1 MLALFDSIFR
11 PHHHNAQCFPE
22 ALVTRAIERAIDSTD
37 CRMRILPGY
46 AKKIRPAVL
55 HAMKH
60 VVQLVD
66 SLAPPVPMTA
76 NTWNQEITM
85 LAMFSSGE
93 RLEEIRMRDPAYRD
107 FTAASAYPSNTPLT
121 ALLLANYSEK
131 HTFGVDLIND
141 NVMSDVPLT
150 IISFDE
156 HRLLGLANN
165 EVETRRLL
173 KARAYDYLLTLVLE
187 KITAVREKREDM
199 VARKKLLRAKLDV
212 LARGGG
218 SLSAEAYG
226 ADRMQL
232 QQKLEQIETG
242 LADMG
247 ADDTVLQQH
256 LDIVKETLLLAEQQL
271 WLACA
276 ILYMDPSHIL
286 RSPEHPKADAVPLQ
300 MLHDANG
307 RRLAVLLVEFPYD
320 IFER

>member
-1 MLALFDSIFR
+1 MLTLFDSIFR
-11 PHHHNAQCFPE
+11 KHHHATQHYPE
-22 ALVTRAIERAIDSTD
+22 ALVKRAIERAIDSTD
-37 CRMRILPGY
+37 CRMRIMPGY
-46 AKKIRPAVL
+46 AKQLRPAVL
-55 HAMKH
+55 HAMDYI
-60 VVQLVD
+60 VQLID
-66 SLAPPVPMTA
+66 SLAPPVPMAA
-76 NTWNQEITM
+76 NAWNQQVTM
-85 LAMFSSGE
+85 RAMFSSGE
-93 RLEEIRMRDPAYRD
+93 RLQEILSRDPAYRD
-107 FTAASAYPSNTPLT
+107 FIAANTNVSLQPLT

-156 HRLLGLANN
+156 HRLLGLATN
-165 EVETRRLL
+165 EVETRRFL

-187 KITAVREKREDM
+187 KITAVREKREDL

-218 SLSAEAYG
+218 SLSAEVSG

-271 WLACA
+271 WLECST
-276 ILYMDPSHIL
+276 LYMDPSHIM
-286 RSPEHPKADAVPLQ
+286 RPPDHPKVDPIPVQ

-307 RRLAVLLVEFPYD
+307 RQLVVLLVTLT
-320 IFER
+320 